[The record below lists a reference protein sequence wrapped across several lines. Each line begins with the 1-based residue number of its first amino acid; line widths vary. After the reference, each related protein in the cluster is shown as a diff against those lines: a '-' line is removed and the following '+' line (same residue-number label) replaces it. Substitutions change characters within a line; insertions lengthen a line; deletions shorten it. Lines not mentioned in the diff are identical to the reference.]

1 MSPSSHVS
9 GTMESSYFKEQEH
22 EAQNFKSISTFKT
35 PMIILQGVLDI
46 LQIRTRDDFYLFEEP
61 FHNAVV
67 LQEPDVLECEVQNL
81 LYMFCRPQT
90 PLCKLF
96 RFLLSSLCPSL
107 NSLHAIYYWNDLSL
121 VLLTIIKIAQ
131 INSSMPKFYLKWV
144 FQADNY
150 TGCLYSYG
158 SPP

>member
-1 MSPSSHVS
+1 
-9 GTMESSYFKEQEH
+9 
-22 EAQNFKSISTFKT
+22 
-35 PMIILQGVLDI
+35 MIIIQEVLYI

-90 PLCKLF
+90 PLCKLL
-96 RFLLSSLCPSL
+96 RFLLSYLFPSL
-107 NSLHAIYYWNDLSL
+107 NSLHAVYYWNYLSL
-121 VLLTIIKIAQ
+121 VLLTVIRIAQ
-131 INSSMPKFYLKWV
+131 INSSMPKFYVKWLS
-144 FQADNY
+144 QAVNY